1 MTFCVHFK
9 PHGDCR
15 CMLPGGLLCLEC
27 DGCGEV
33 LLKEEAAVVLLLQ
46 NNEGCH
52 TTEGMIGNA
61 SLLAAVLTVV
71 SVVSLSVVSVLCLR
85 CRRKSKII
93 HEEHQVYNPQTFQRE
108 GSVFA
113 VTQSKTVTRAN
124 QISSTT
130 VEIQELP
137 QAEIDDQSDYENIS
151 DAQVGTHVEHTYVA
165 PLPNSLYVN
174 EEKSLTDADQTPD
187 VYANIITSLP
197 IAEDD
202 DDDYENAQFLDEAV
216 QEQEDDEPDYVN
228 ENGDCT

>member
-93 HEEHQVYNPQTFQRE
+93 HEEHQVYNPQTF
-108 GSVFA
+108 
-113 VTQSKTVTRAN
+113 
-124 QISSTT
+124 
-130 VEIQELP
+130 EIQELP